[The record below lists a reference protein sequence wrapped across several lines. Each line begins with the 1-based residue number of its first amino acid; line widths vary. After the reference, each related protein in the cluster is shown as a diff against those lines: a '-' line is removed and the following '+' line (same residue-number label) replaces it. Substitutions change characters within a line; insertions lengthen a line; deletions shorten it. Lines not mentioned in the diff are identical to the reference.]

1 MQLVLIRHGE
11 SVWNKENLF
20 TGWTD
25 VDLSETGVEEAKTAG
40 KLLMDADFDFDICY
54 TSYLK
59 RATSTLNN
67 VLKVMDREWLP
78 VYKSWKL
85 NEKSYGAL
93 QGLNK
98 AETAA
103 KYGDD
108 QVLMWRRSYTVQ
120 PPAIELD
127 DPRNPRTQEQYR
139 AVKDKEQLPLTE
151 ALCDTVA
158 RVIPYFEEEIKPQM
172 KAGKRVIIAAHGNSL
187 RALVKY
193 LDNMTDEEI
202 ISLNIPTGVPLV
214 YDLTDDFKVQDKYY
228 LGDQDAI
235 AAKMNAVANQ
245 GKAK

>member
-1 MQLVLIRHGE
+1 ML
-11 SVWNKENLF
+11 K
-20 TGWTD
+20 
-25 VDLSETGVEEAKTAG
+25 AKTAG

-59 RATSTLNN
+59 RAISTLNN

-120 PPAIELD
+120 PPAVNWTTRKSAH
-127 DPRNPRTQEQYR
+127 PGTVSCGKGQGT
-139 AVKDKEQLPLTE
+139 LPLTE

-158 RVIPYFEEEIKPQM
+158 RVIPYFEEEIKPGM

-214 YDLTDDFKVQDKYY
+214 YDLTDDFK
-228 LGDQDAI
+228 GS
-235 AAKMNAVANQ
+235 
-245 GKAK
+245 G